1 MCSTTEN
8 RRSGTPL
15 LHYIVVFPSLPEGIC
30 ISFKHRED
38 CPSCSSTLDRS
49 INNQILQSGLPS
61 KYQRGPTNQVLP
73 RWVIRNCKSQVILC
87 LQKRKISSYT
97 TSTCSKFQ
105 YKHYALP
112 FEIWTPR
119 LLNRCGG
126 DWCSMVESDTLILC
140 FRLWP
145 HLAVLFKCSCHCS
158 VSLIYEDASMVK
170 PLGTL
175 CNLKTCM
182 SKWVMRTL
190 AWVEGHFFN
199 LTINCSAA

>member
-1 MCSTTEN
+1 M
-8 RRSGTPL
+8 
-15 LHYIVVFPSLPEGIC
+15 
-30 ISFKHRED
+30 
-38 CPSCSSTLDRS
+38 
-49 INNQILQSGLPS
+49 
-61 KYQRGPTNQVLP
+61 VLP
-73 RWVIRNCKSQVILC
+73 RSVIRNCKSQVILHAC
-87 LQKRKISSYT
+87 KKIKIWNYT
-97 TSTCSKFQ
+97 TSTCSEFQ

-119 LLNRCGG
+119 LLNRCFG

-170 PLGTL
+170 PLGTV
-175 CNLKTCM
+175 CKLKTCM

-190 AWVEGHFFN
+190 ASVEGHFFN
-199 LTINCSAA
+199 LTRNCSAAESLKLKDEPPHNHRITSSFSSQLVSVVGWNVFKCGFIFGASTANASRNIPGVSF